1 MPEFC
6 ANLAEIQNEKC
17 SEMIRMLI
25 DVQQS
30 KLELKSIFIQELGK
44 IVEAEVNS
52 FGAITANYMAE
63 EIKNREIGME

>member
-1 MPEFC
+1 
-6 ANLAEIQNEKC
+6 
-17 SEMIRMLI
+17 MIRMLI

-63 EIKNREIGME
+63 EIKNREIGMEWLVLSLIWSL